1 MKQTTYRA
9 TEGIGTALAALARVV
24 LRVPRLT
31 ILLGLVAGGLSLYY
45 ALSNL
50 GINTDTADMI
60 SPQLS
65 WRQDFIDFR
74 DSFTV
79 RNRNIVMVVDAA
91 IPERANALATSL
103 VERLRSRPE
112 LFNSVFLA
120 GEGEFFERNGLLF
133 LSVEELQA
141 LGDRLAEAQPLLG
154 RMRQRF
160 DGVQLLGMV
169 GEVTSRGEDERLGPV
184 YGALT
189 AALDAAIVGQSHPV
203 SWQQILQADASS
215 GARRYVVLQSMQD
228 FTRIQ
233 PAAAAMSAVRSFIDE
248 LDLDGG
254 TERVRVTGTVA
265 MEHEELVSVTRGAG
279 LAGVAALLLV
289 ACVLYVALRSAILL
303 IVSVL
308 TLLVGL
314 SGTAAFAAAAV
325 GHLNLLSVAFAVLYI
340 GLGVD
345 FILHV
350 CLRLKELMIAGKPK
364 DLAIVETM
372 RGVGGS
378 LVICAV
384 TTAAGFYSFIPTPFT
399 GVSELGLIAGTGM
412 FVSLLVS
419 VTLLPALLA
428 QFYSASDAGRQVR
441 WLGARVLDPLTAR
454 PRLVIGGAAIAAI
467 GVVFS
472 LPWLSFDSNPV
483 NLRDPTTES
492 VAVLQELAEDGEAL
506 PMNLVAIAQDRTI
519 AAAWI
524 AELSGLDAVKSA
536 QSLDSLVPD
545 DQEEKVFILEDIDLI
560 LGPGFAQVTRVQP
573 EPSEFLAALR
583 ELADVLGRDELRSD
597 DGAVLES
604 SILVY
609 LDALGD
615 PGRQPL
621 SPEDLERS
629 LLQTL
634 PDQLRRLAA
643 GLAAR
648 PFGRDALPVELA
660 ARWVTGD
667 GRELVEIVPAEN
679 MNDNVSAGLFVDS
692 VRERVPSA
700 TGLPVVH
707 REAGRTVVQAFQLA
721 FIYALI
727 MVSVILWVFLR
738 DLRNSILVIVPVVL
752 AAGVTAALAVVV
764 GLEFNFANIIA
775 LPLLLGVGVDNG
787 IHMVHR
793 ARTETPRDG
802 SVIETST
809 SRAVLA
815 SGLTTVASFGN
826 LAFASHLGM
835 ASMGKLLTLGMVVTL
850 AATLILL
857 PALLKLRAES

>member
-1 MKQTTYRA
+1 MKQATYRA
-9 TEGIGTALAALARVV
+9 TEAIGTALAALVRLV

-31 ILLGLVAGGLSLYY
+31 ILLGFVAGGLSLYY
-45 ALSNL
+45 AVSSL

-91 IPERANALATSL
+91 IPERANGLATSL

-141 LGDRLAEAQPLLG
+141 LGDRPAAAQPLLG
-154 RMRQRF
+154 RLRQRF
-160 DGVQLLGMV
+160 DGVRLLGMV
-169 GEVTSRGEDERLGPV
+169 GEVTSRGEDEQLGPV
-184 YGALT
+184 YGAL
-189 AALDAAIVGQSHPV
+189 ADVLDAAIVGQSHPV
-203 SWQQILQADASS
+203 SWQQILQADTSS
-215 GARRYVVLQSMQD
+215 AARRYVVLQPMQD

-233 PAAAAMSAVRSFIDE
+233 PAAAAMNAIRSFIDE
-248 LDLDGG
+248 LDLDGD

-303 IVSVL
+303 TVSVL

-325 GHLNLLSVAFAVLYI
+325 GHLNLLSVAFGVLYI

-350 CLRLKELMIAGKPK
+350 CLRLKELMIAGRPK
-364 DLAIVETM
+364 DFAIVETM
-372 RGVGGS
+372 RGVGAS

-419 VTLLPALLA
+419 VTFLPALLA
-428 QFYSASDAGRQVR
+428 QFYSASDSAHQVR

-454 PRLVIGGAAIAAI
+454 PRLVIGGAAVAAI
-467 GVVFS
+467 GAVFS
-472 LPWLSFDSNPV
+472 LPWLSFDSNPI
-483 NLRDPTTES
+483 NLRDPSTES
-492 VAVLQELAEDGEAL
+492 VAVLEELAEDGEAL
-506 PMNLVAIAQDRTI
+506 PMNLAAIAQDRMT

-524 AELSGLDAVKSA
+524 AELDGLDTVKSA

-545 DQEEKVFILEDIDLI
+545 DQEEKVLILEDIDLI
-560 LGPGFAQVTRVQP
+560 LGPGFARVTRVQP

-597 DGAVLES
+597 DGAALES

-609 LDALGD
+609 LDARED

-621 SPEDLERS
+621 SLEDLEWS
-629 LLQTL
+629 LLQTM

-648 PFGRDALPVELA
+648 PFGRDALPVELT

-667 GRELVEIVPAEN
+667 GRELVEIVPEN
-679 MNDNVSAGLFVDS
+679 VNDNVSAGLFVDS
-692 VRERVPSA
+692 VRERVPTA

-727 MVSVILWVFLR
+727 MVSAILWVFLR

-752 AAGVTAALAVVV
+752 AAGVTAAVAVVI

-802 SVIETST
+802 NVLETST

-826 LAFASHLGM
+826 LAFAAHLGM
-835 ASMGKLLTLGMVVTL
+835 ASMGKLLTLGMIVTL

-857 PALLKLRAES
+857 PALLKLRAEP